1 MERGAIVGKEYTM
14 LQMRRSPALETRC
27 ISDILLRVK
36 KGLLLAS
43 LILCAF
49 FCGRAGVDAQ
59 QQSSSQ
65 SQQNPP
71 AQKPPVQ
78 NPQTSPPQSGAANSQ
93 QAPGA
98 TQQLPVPQ
106 QQAPIETLRTVVIDP
121 GHGGA
126 DTGSRGSTGLAEKDI
141 ALDLAREIGAAL
153 RAAGFNVVMTRVADV
168 DPSLDERAAV
178 ANAQRDA
185 IFISLHVGSAGP
197 AGTVR
202 TYTCLF
208 PSTAILPLSPA
219 SFPGASSPVPAAPPP
234 NFVPW
239 REAQESYVSQSRK
252 LGDLI
257 QVELAQKFKGSPEI
271 SANLPAAVLRSV
283 TAPAVAVEI
292 SNISAGQQAL
302 ENMAPDLAA
311 GIARAVTAYKSVYPP
326 GGK

>member
-1 MERGAIVGKEYTM
+1 M
-14 LQMRRSPALETRC
+14 
-27 ISDILLRVK
+27 K
-36 KGLLLAS
+36 KGLLGI

-49 FCGRAGVDAQ
+49 LCARAQVDAQ

-78 NPQTSPPQSGAANSQ
+78 NPQTSAPQNGAANSQ
-93 QAPGA
+93 QPPGVAP
-98 TQQLPVPQ
+98 QIPVQPQLPP
-106 QQAPIETLRTVVIDP
+106 ETLRTVVIDP

-126 DTGSRGSTGLAEKDI
+126 DTGSRGASGLAEKDI
-141 ALDLAREIGAAL
+141 VMDLAREIGAAL
-153 RAAGFNVVMTRVADV
+153 RAAGFNVVMTRISDAD
-168 DPSLDERAAV
+168 PPLDERAAV

-197 AGTVR
+197 EGTVR
-202 TYTCLF
+202 TYTYFF
-208 PSTAILPLSPA
+208 PSNSPPPLSAA
-219 SFPGASSPVPAAPPP
+219 SFPGATSPAPAAPPA

-239 REAQESYVSQSRK
+239 RHAQENYVPQSRK

-257 QVELAQKFKGSPEI
+257 QVELTQKFKGSPEI
-271 SANLPAAVLRSV
+271 SANVPVAVLRSV

-311 GIARAVTAYKSVYPP
+311 SIARAVTAYKSVYPP